1 MEDPVLASHEINYSF
16 GSHTDKLNYL
26 LQVAWMSR
34 NAPTPY
40 AQGIKK
46 KKTKKKPQ
54 HIKSPKQQKTKTF

>member
-16 GSHTDKLNYL
+16 GYHTGKLNYL

-40 AQGIKK
+40 AQRIKK
-46 KKTKKKPQ
+46 NPKTKKQTTKKPQ
-54 HIKSPKQQKTKTF
+54 TF